1 MRTTLFAWLG
11 WCFETAQDR
20 TSTQWCCS
28 YGQAISAI
36 ALAALVAGAGGC
48 WWLCTRSGEMAYLPS
63 HSGAQWIV
71 DARLP
76 EARARHAFPS
86 RIAFKRTFL
95 LDAKPA
101 EATISLSAFKSAA
114 VSVNGQAISGLK
126 CGRNWKATSM
136 TSIGPLLLA
145 GTNEIVVSVTNDFGP
160 PALWLRLQ
168 AGPHSLGTDES
179 WLSSPVDSHW
189 LAARRASDP
198 PGIPTWYSLNEHLRT
213 SNAILRSWHE
223 LVLFMSISLALI
235 LFIRRWLKRQ
245 IKLQPEK
252 WLYVLFAAVVIA
264 RVALLIHDVSRLSHE
279 KGFDAERHED
289 YIKFIQ
295 EKRTL
300 PLPQDG
306 WEMHQPPLYYLVS
319 ALLMDVLGFSAGT
332 DNAVMPLRAINGVI
346 GLLHCWLVLLCL
358 KRLFPENHS
367 AQAVG
372 LLIASF
378 LPANLYIS
386 MYVTNDPLS
395 GLLVTSSIYLSL
407 RLLASEKESL
417 KLAIGLG
424 LALGAAMLTKL
435 NAMLAVPVIL
445 AALGVHLVY
454 RRARSLGDWLRS
466 VGVVTLACAL
476 TCGWHYIRVWGQ
488 IGSLPLPNS
497 QTNPALAWWQDPGF
511 RTASYYLRFGRS
523 LVSPLFSGFH
533 SFADGIYSTLWA
545 DGLISGAS
553 SLLFRPPWNYDLVQV
568 GCLLS
573 VPLTLLAALGL
584 AILIRKFMHQPEPV
598 CVLVVGMLFAFA
610 AGIIFLTFHSPWSST
625 VKAFYAIPA
634 LVPFS
639 AVSAEGW
646 LWLAKKNRALRMALW
661 LILMVWI
668 LTTFTSFWIR
678 TDNFE
683 FWRSRGW
690 VQMSRHDFPVA
701 IEDFSRALELNPDDP
716 DSRYLLARALESQGR
731 AKEALQQYEEALRLE
746 PDAPDTLGA
755 AAEALAKGEKEDA
768 VRATKLAQRA
778 CELTHYRRP
787 SLVSTL
793 AAAQSCAGQMEESL
807 VTSELACNLAINGG
821 ETDLPTK
828 YRENLAAKLNQYARF
843 LASNPRTTPRE
854 GSRAIQFAQHACELT
869 EFHNTVFI
877 GTLAAAYA
885 KAGEIDKAIG
895 TAQKACDV
903 ATSNGETN
911 LLQNNQLLQSYRAR
925 KPAREEN

>member
-1 MRTTLFAWLG
+1 M
-11 WCFETAQDR
+11 
-20 TSTQWCCS
+20 QWCRS
-28 YGQAISAI
+28 NGQVICAI
-36 ALAALVAGAGGC
+36 ALVALVAGAGGC
-48 WWLCTRSGEMAYLPS
+48 WRLCTRSGEMAYLPS

-76 EARARHAFPS
+76 ETRVRHAFPS
-86 RIAFKRTFL
+86 SMGFKRTFL
-95 LDAKPA
+95 LNAKPA

-114 VSVNGQAISGLK
+114 LSVNGQAISCLK
-126 CGRNWKATSM
+126 CSRNWKVTSM
-136 TSIGPLLLA
+136 VSIGPLLLA

-189 LAARRASDP
+189 LAARRASAP
-198 PGIPTWYSLNEHLRT
+198 LGIPTWYSLNEQLRA
-213 SNAILRSWHE
+213 SDAILRSWHE

-235 LFIRRWLKRQ
+235 LFIRRWLKME
-245 IKLQPEK
+245 ITVQPAK
-252 WLYVLFAAVVIA
+252 RLYVLFAAVVIA
-264 RVALLIHDVSRLSHE
+264 RVALFIHDVPGLSHE
-279 KGFDAERHED
+279 KGFDAQPHEK

-295 EKRTL
+295 EKGAL

-319 ALLMDVLGFSAGT
+319 ALLMDELGFSAGK

-358 KRLFPENHS
+358 QRLFPENQP

-386 MYVTNDPLS
+386 MYVTNDPLV
-395 GLLVTSSIYLSL
+395 GLLVTLSIYLL
-407 RLLASEKESL
+407 LHLLASEKENP

-435 NAMLAVPVIL
+435 TAMLAVPVIL
-445 AALGVHLVY
+445 AALGVRLVL
-454 RRARSLGDWLRS
+454 RKARSPGDWLRS

-497 QTNPALAWWQDPGF
+497 QTNPALVWWQDPGF
-511 RTASYYLRFGRS
+511 RTANYYLRFGRS

-545 DGLISGAS
+545 DGLISGGS
-553 SLLFRPPWNYDLVQV
+553 SLVFRPPWNYDLVRV

-584 AILIRKFMHQPEPV
+584 AISIRKLMRQPEPV
-598 CVLVVGMLFAFA
+598 SVLVVGMLFAFA
-610 AGIIFLTFHSPWSST
+610 AGIIFLTFHSPWQSA

-639 AVSAEGW
+639 ALIAAGW
-646 LWLAKKNRALRMALW
+646 LWLAKKHRALRMALW
-661 LILMVWI
+661 LILLIWI
-668 LTTFTSFWIR
+668 FTTFSSLWIR
-678 TDNFE
+678 TDNSE
-683 FWRSRGW
+683 FWRSRGL
-690 VQMSRHDFPVA
+690 VQMSRHDFPAA
-701 IEDFSRALELNPDDP
+701 IENFSRALELNSDDP
-716 DSRYLLARALESQGR
+716 VNRYLLARALEYQGK
-731 AKEALQQYEEALRLE
+731 AKEALQEYEEALRLE
-746 PDAPDTLGA
+746 PDSPDTLAA
-755 AAEALAKGEKEDA
+755 AAEALTKGEKEDA

-787 SLVSTL
+787 SLVNTL
-793 AAAQSCAGQMEESL
+793 AVAQSGAGQMEESL
-807 VTSELACNLAINGG
+807 MTFELACNLAINGG

-828 YRENLAAKLNQYARF
+828 YRENLAAKLDQYARI
-843 LASNPRTTPRE
+843 LASNPGAASGEGPR
-854 GSRAIQFAQHACELT
+854 AVQFAQHACELT

-895 TAQKACDV
+895 TAQKACGV

-911 LLQNNQLLQSYRAR
+911 LLQNNLLLLQSYRAR
-925 KPAREEN
+925 KPVREEKSDTSVIQKRRP